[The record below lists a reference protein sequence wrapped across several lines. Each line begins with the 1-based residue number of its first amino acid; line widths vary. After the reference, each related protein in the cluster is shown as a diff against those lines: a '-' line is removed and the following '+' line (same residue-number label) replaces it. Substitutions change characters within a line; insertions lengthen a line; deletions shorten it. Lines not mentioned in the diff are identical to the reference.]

1 MSSST
6 TKRHGLKANF
16 IFNFISQ
23 ILTLIV
29 PLITTPYV
37 WNVLG
42 ADGNG
47 QYSFSLSI
55 ITYFTLIANMGF
67 DLYGQ
72 KQIAACR
79 DEKEKKSAIFWE
91 LFLLKTIFTTVSMGI
106 LLGILYGVGFGEKY
120 DILILILS
128 IQVVAVPF
136 DIQFLFRG
144 DEDFLSIAIRTIL
157 MKVIG
162 MVCIFVFVK
171 RSDQVWVYT
180 LCLSL
185 SIIAS
190 NLIMWP
196 SAFRR
201 IALVSPKKLS
211 LFRHLVPSI
220 LIFLPTLA
228 VTVYSVFDKTMI
240 GLLAQNPD
248 VENGY
253 YEKAYQLN
261 CVAVLLVTIISPVMV
276 SRNAYDYSEGNHERM
291 REHLYAAS
299 RYVWMMGLP
308 LIIGF
313 SVLSHNLC
321 NWFFRTEYDGIPIL
335 LMIMSVRCV
344 VSGFGEVL
352 GNQLFI
358 AIGKNQ
364 YPLIA
369 TIGAAVINLTLN
381 FFMIPVYGALGAAIA
396 TAVCEVANTIV
407 LFIIAGVKKY
417 VSPLK
422 IITSSW
428 KYVLSAGIMFVPI
441 FFLQRA
447 MGETV
452 WTFLLITFTG
462 MAVYALSLALLR
474 DAFFLKYV
482 KIALRTVGRILKRGG
497 KAAPAVAEEEE
508 KEADHTEGEASPAPA
523 EETREQENLTQDIR
537 PSDGSTEESK

>member
-1 MSSST
+1 MKAKSV
-6 TKRHGLKANF
+6 RHHGLKANF

-42 ADGNG
+42 RDGNG

-55 ITYFTLIANMGF
+55 ITYFILFANMGF

-79 DEKEKKSAIFWE
+79 EDREKKSAIFWE
-91 LFLLKTIFTTVSMGI
+91 LFFLKFIFTAISMGI
-106 LLGILYGVGFGEKY
+106 LLGILFGIGFGEKY
-120 DILILILS
+120 DSLILILS
-128 IQVVAVPF
+128 IQIVAVPF

-144 DEDFLSIAIRTIL
+144 DEDFLSIALRTIVL
-157 MKVIG
+157 RLLG

-171 RSDQVWVYT
+171 NETHVWLYS

-185 SIIAS
+185 STIAS

-196 SAFRR
+196 SAFRQ
-201 IALVSPKKLS
+201 ISFVSPKKLS
-211 LFRHLVPSI
+211 LFKHIVPSL

-228 VTVYSVFDKTMI
+228 ITVYSVFDKTMI

-248 VENGY
+248 AENGY
-253 YEKAYQLN
+253 YEKAYQINSIAL
-261 CVAVLLVTIISPVMV
+261 LLVTIISSVLV
-276 SRNAYDYSEGNHERM
+276 SRNAYDYSEGNYERVQG
-291 REHLYAAS
+291 HLYSAS

-308 LIIGF
+308 LIAGF
-313 SVLSHNLC
+313 AVLSHNLC
-321 NWFFRTEYDGIPIL
+321 AWFFRTEYDGIPIL
-335 LMIMSVRCV
+335 LMIMSVRFV

-369 TIGAAVINLTLN
+369 TLCAAVINVTLN
-381 FFMIPVYGALGAAIA
+381 YFLIPIYGAVGAAIA
-396 TAVCEVANTIV
+396 TAACEVVDTVIY
-407 LFIIAGVKKY
+407 FIIATKKKY
-417 VSPLK
+417 ISFWKVLA
-422 IITSSW
+422 SSW
-428 KYVLSAGIMFVPI
+428 KYLISAAVMFVPI
-441 FFLQRA
+441 FFMQRA

-452 WTFLLITFTG
+452 WTFLLITLVG
-462 MAVYALSLALLR
+462 VVVYALMLALLR
-474 DAFFLKYV
+474 DTFFLKYV
-482 KIALRTVGRILKRGG
+482 KIAFQTVKKIFRG
-497 KAAPAVAEEEE
+497 KNKTEAAAVS
-508 KEADHTEGEASPAPA
+508 EG
-523 EETREQENLTQDIR
+523 
-537 PSDGSTEESK
+537 DGAQTGVTEEQTQEIAETENQAESEIRQADEYTEENK